1 MTESPRPGFSAED
14 SIRMTR
20 NAGIRETVRHLRDGN
35 RQRAYLTLFESFR
48 TQARLSGIGWDYGV
62 NPVTKR

>member
-1 MTESPRPGFSAED
+1 MSNAAWSAED

-20 NAGIRETVRHLRDGN
+20 NAGIGETMGYLRAG
-35 RQRAYLTLFESFR
+35 QKERAYLAFYESFR
-48 TQARLSGIGWDYGV
+48 KQARLAGLGWDYGV